1 MWLKLILH
9 SLRRDFRK
17 KTVALFAVMLATCL
31 ATFLLHW
38 SLSLGDKI
46 QTELRA
52 FGANILLVPEGETIN
67 LAEGDVNLGPVMQG
81 KYLNAA
87 DLAKLRSIFWG
98 NQITALAPLLQREVT
113 FQGSSILVTGTEFG
127 KADAKIDYR
136 KVSPYL
142 SIRGRW
148 PQTKEEAVIG
158 VALAGKYKLKP
169 GDKFSLPLNG
179 GERSFEVVGIV
190 ESGGAEDRQIF
201 LELSSAQA
209 LLGLP
214 GKMNQLLVSALVTAP
229 NRLYQKYQRNPN
241 ALTPREM
248 ERYSCT
254 PYITSIAKDVQEAI
268 PGSEARI
275 VRRINQSEEKI
286 ASKVNWLMALVTLAG
301 LIAASLTTT
310 STTTGMVL
318 ERKKELALMKA
329 IGSQNLFIAFYIFAE
344 ILLIGTIGCVA
355 GFALGS
361 LLSIGLSR
369 TLFESAFEL
378 KWIVL
383 PLVWIIGTAIVFCGS
398 LWPLRQAIGLEPAQV
413 LKDL

>member
-1 MWLKLILH
+1 MWLKLIVH
-9 SLRRDFRK
+9 SLRRDFRR

-52 FGANILLVPEGETIN
+52 FGANILLVPEGEAIQ
-67 LAEGDVNLGPVMQG
+67 LAEVEVNLGPVMQG
-81 KYLNAA
+81 KYLSAA
-87 DLAKLRSIFWG
+87 DVQKLTNIFWR
-98 NQITALAPLLQREVT
+98 NQITALAPLLQREVNL
-113 FQGSSILVTGTEFG
+113 QGSSVLVTGTEFG
-127 KADAKIDYR
+127 KEDPKEDYR
-136 KVSPYL
+136 KVSPFV
-142 SIRGRW
+142 SVEGRW
-148 PQTKEEAVIG
+148 PQTKDEAAIG
-158 VALAGKYKLKP
+158 VVLADKYNLKS
-169 GDKFSLPLNG
+169 GAKVSLAVG
-179 GERSFEVVGIV
+179 GEEESFEVVGIV
-190 ESGGAEDRQIF
+190 EAGGPEDRQIF
-201 LELSSAQA
+201 IELSSAQA
-209 LLGLP
+209 LLALP
-214 GKMNQLLVSALVTAP
+214 GKMNQLLVSAVVTAP

-254 PYITSIAKDVQEAI
+254 PYITSIAKDIQESI

-329 IGSQNLFIAFYIFAE
+329 IGSQNLFIAFYVFAE
-344 ILLIGTIGCVA
+344 ILLIGTFGCVA

-383 PLVWIIGTAIVFCGS
+383 PLVWMIGAAIVFCGS
-398 LWPLRQAIGLEPAQV
+398 LWPLRQAIRLEPAQV

>member
-1 MWLKLILH
+1 MWLKLIVH
-9 SLRRDFRK
+9 SLRRDFRR

-38 SLSLGDKI
+38 SLSLGDRI

-52 FGANILLVPEGETIN
+52 FGANILLVPEGEAIH
-67 LAEGDVNLGPVMQG
+67 LAEGNVNLGPVMQG

-87 DLAKLRSIFWG
+87 DVQKLTNIFWR
-98 NQITALAPLLQREVT
+98 NQIIALAPLLQREVSL
-113 FQGSSILVTGTEFG
+113 QGLSVLVTGTEFG
-127 KADAKIDYR
+127 KEDRKTDYR
-136 KVSPYL
+136 KVSPFV
-142 SIRGRW
+142 SIKGRW
-148 PQTKEEAVIG
+148 PQTNDEAAVGIH
-158 VALAGKYKLKP
+158 LAGKYSLKP
-169 GDKFSLPLNG
+169 GNKMSLSAG
-179 GERSFEVVGIV
+179 GAEKSFEVVGIV
-190 ESGGAEDRQIF
+190 ESGGAEDLQIF
-201 LELSSAQA
+201 IQLASAQA
-209 LLGLP
+209 FLALP
-214 GKMNQLLVSALVTAP
+214 EKMNQLLVSALVTAP
-229 NRLYQKYQRNPN
+229 NRLYHKFQSNPN

-254 PYITSIAKDVQEAI
+254 PYITSIARDIQEAI
-268 PGSEARI
+268 PGSEARM

-286 ASKVNWLMALVTLAG
+286 ASKVNWLMVLVTLAG

-329 IGSQNLFIAFYIFAE
+329 IGSQNLFIAFYVFAE
-344 ILLIGTIGCVA
+344 ILMIGTIGCIA

-369 TLFESAFEL
+369 TLFESAFQL

-383 PLVWIIGTAIVFCGS
+383 PLVWIIAAAIVFCGS
-398 LWPLRQAIGLEPAQV
+398 LWPLRQAIRLEPAQV